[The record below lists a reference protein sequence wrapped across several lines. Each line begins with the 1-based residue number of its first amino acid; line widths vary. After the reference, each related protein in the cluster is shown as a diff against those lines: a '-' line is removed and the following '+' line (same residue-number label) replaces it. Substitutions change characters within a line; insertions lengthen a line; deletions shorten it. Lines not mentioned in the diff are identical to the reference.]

1 MSAEQF
7 SKMATALLGPSA
19 AGIDLTNHQQLLDF
33 AESLVAGNT
42 SDSSADTPPVS
53 RSLPVTGGRGRGRGR
68 GRGAGRG
75 RGRVEVPVPSDS
87 SDVDAAAEV
96 LSEQAVTSVY
106 RSLGMAN
113 APVHNS
119 DEEDSDIQEMCA
131 EAQAIVAGDD
141 SPTE

>member
-7 SKMATALLGPSA
+7 SKMATALLGPTA

-42 SDSSADTPPVS
+42 SDSSAGTPTAPPAPVM
-53 RSLPVTGGRGRGRGR
+53 GGRGRGRGR
-68 GRGAGRG
+68 GRGGGRG
-75 RGRVEVPVPSDS
+75 RGRAEVPVPSDS

-96 LSEQAVTSVY
+96 LSEKAVTNVFH
-106 RSLGMAN
+106 SLGMT
-113 APVHNS
+113 PTHNS

-131 EAQAIVAGDD
+131 EAQAVVAGDE